1 MRKHTITDA
10 EAQQLLS
17 GETPAGRPEL
27 TALAASIADV
37 RRVSLDGAPQPSAAL
52 AAYLEQPALGVS
64 AGAEPTRLKGIKKM
78 VASFAGLGL
87 AAKLAA
93 ATGVL
98 ALGLT
103 GVGAAGALPG
113 PAQQA
118 FDDVVST
125 IVPTEDTVDEGI
137 VDECVVDDGV
147 VDDEITSTV
156 EDGTTDDGTDAGT
169 DAEECV
175 EPLPVGSKEFST
187 WVVQG
192 AQDPG
197 KVGSEFGERVSEQ
210 ARELKDE
217 KAEERAENGGN
228 GGGRPEGVGG
238 QGDETDDDDTES
250 DDDVDAEGG
259 KPVGTPGGR
268 P

>member
-27 TALAASIADV
+27 DSLAASISDV
-37 RRVSLDGAPQPSAAL
+37 RRASLEVAPQPSEAL

-64 AGAEPTRLKGIKKM
+64 AGTEPTPLKGIKKM
-78 VASFAGLGL
+78 VAPFSGLGI
-87 AAKLAA
+87 AAKIAA

-98 ALGLT
+98 ALGIT

-113 PAQQA
+113 GAQQA

-125 IVPTEDTVDEGI
+125 IVPSEETSDGGSIGDGAL
-137 VDECVVDDGV
+137 DDCVVNDGV
-147 VDDEITSTV
+147 AEEGATEGDITSTV
-156 EDGTTDDGTDAGT
+156 DDGTDEG
-169 DAEECV
+169 AETCV
-175 EPLPVGSKEFST
+175 DEVLPVGSKEFSA

-192 AQDPG
+192 AQDPD

-217 KAEERAENGGN
+217 KADERAENGGN
-228 GGGRPEGVGG
+228 GGNGRPDGVGG
-238 QGDETDDDDTES
+238 QNDDESEGDSGDSER
-250 DDDVDAEGG
+250 G
-259 KPVGTPGGR
+259 KPEGTPGGR